1 MPNSVRRPNDEMP
14 ERPELIQADPRF
26 SVANW
31 GRYNLM
37 VWRTEISALGVSI
50 WARAIQQLK
59 QANPGQRLG
68 QITWI
73 EDECTFLQDSSAYPA
88 CVEALKRFYDC
99 LAGSA
104 VVYAREGFWN
114 ATMRSRVMA
123 IHSESKTEVPFAL
136 RPTLSEAYAWLS
148 EQAPDLPNVSLPALT
163 QAMQELRAKK

>member
-1 MPNSVRRPNDEMP
+1 MPAKL
-14 ERPELIQADPRF
+14 ELIQAEARF
-26 SVANW
+26 AVANW

-59 QANPGQRLG
+59 QTNPGLRLG
-68 QITWI
+68 QVTWI
-73 EDECTFLQDSSAYPA
+73 ESECVFLQDSSAFPA
-88 CVEALKRFYDC
+88 CVEALKRFSDC

-114 ATMRSRVMA
+114 ATMRSRVTA

-136 RPTLSEAYAWLS
+136 RPTLEEAHGWLR
-148 EQAPDLPNVSLPALT
+148 EQAPDLPGVSVAGLAG
-163 QAMQELRAKK
+163 AMQELRTKK